1 MDNKL
6 ELLLS
11 KINLDKED
19 YVDFEGGKIL
29 KIEGVKLLVEEEK

>member
-19 YVDFEGGKIL
+19 YVDFEDGKIL
-29 KIEGVKLLVEEEK
+29 KIISSKDKLN